1 MSLIVACHARPLKIC
16 SALVLPNRRQC
27 QRCFFSTASVSEVFA
42 RQSLDGVFS
51 GAIIRCLGYMAF
63 KKIMLFPRQLSK
75 NAASK
80 WAR

>member
-51 GAIIRCLGYMAF
+51 GGYNTMLGIYGFQKNHVVPAAAI
-63 KKIMLFPRQLSK
+63 
-75 NAASK
+75 
-80 WAR
+80 